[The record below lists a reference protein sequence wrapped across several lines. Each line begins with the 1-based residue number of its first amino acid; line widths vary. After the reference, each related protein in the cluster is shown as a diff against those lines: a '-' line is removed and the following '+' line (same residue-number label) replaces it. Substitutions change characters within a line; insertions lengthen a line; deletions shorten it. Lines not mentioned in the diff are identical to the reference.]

1 MEYDMVH
8 GPSGPKQFTNHL
20 QQVVWPGGFKL
31 EKLNHY
37 DSKVNPELWVQLYET
52 ACRSAMGDEHVMAN
66 YFPVV
71 VSPVGHQWLVSLPEN
86 QFDSWYA
93 LRQAFVENFI
103 ATCEQLGNK
112 YDLQR
117 IHDARDEPL
126 RKYIRRFSDMRIR
139 IPRIT
144 DNEAIE
150 AFITGLCYHNDL
162 MDKLLRKW
170 LTSSPP
176 LRSMRMP
183 TMPRSC

>member
-20 QQVVWPGGFKL
+20 QVIWPRGFKL

-93 LRQAFVENFI
+93 LRQAFIENFI
-103 ATCEQLGNK
+103 ATCEQPGNK
-112 YDLQR
+112 YDMQR
-117 IHDARDEPL
+117 IRNARDEPL
-126 RKYIRRFSDMRIR
+126 REYIR
-139 IPRIT
+139 
-144 DNEAIE
+144 
-150 AFITGLCYHNDL
+150 
-162 MDKLLRKW
+162 
-170 LTSSPP
+170 
-176 LRSMRMP
+176 
-183 TMPRSC
+183 